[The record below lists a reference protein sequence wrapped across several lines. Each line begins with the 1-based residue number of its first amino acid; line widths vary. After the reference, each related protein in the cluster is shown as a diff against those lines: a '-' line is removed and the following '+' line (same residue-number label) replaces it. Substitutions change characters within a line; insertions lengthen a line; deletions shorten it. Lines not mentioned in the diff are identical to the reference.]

1 MLLFLS
7 HYQQPR
13 TPCLGP
19 RLLVAMGENRDR
31 FESAAEVQ
39 TYSGVAPVT
48 ERSGKKSWV
57 HWRWQC
63 SKFSRQSFIEWSEQ
77 VCQPVLLG

>member
-13 TPCLGP
+13 TPCLAP

-63 SKFSRQSFIEWSEQ
+63 SKFLRQSFIEWSEQ